1 MDVSDSFIQ
10 YDNAEEYVMDTNV
23 KLWEILKF
31 GELFV
36 DIFIFSLL
44 QDSSL

>member
-1 MDVSDSFIQ
+1 
-10 YDNAEEYVMDTNV
+10 MDTNV

-31 GELFV
+31 SELFV